1 LTARKDSPRALKARL
16 LDLDHLDKRSRAFST
31 ATNIKSAVISDL
43 GGQENISTLEG
54 LLAGH
59 AGLAA
64 ALCEHAYTQW
74 LSGEAVQLSDI
85 ALVQNAFL
93 RLCSALGVE
102 RRAKDVSKS
111 IDSYL
116 QDNKENEPDEAACD
130 APKSA

>member
-1 LTARKDSPRALKARL
+1 LKARL
-16 LDLDHLDKRSRAFST
+16 LDLDHLDKRSRAFNT
-31 ATNIKSAVISDL
+31 ATNIKANVIADL
-43 GGQENISTLEG
+43 GGEGNVSTLET

-74 LSGEAVQLSDI
+74 LSGEPVQLSDI

-93 RLCSALGVE
+93 RLCAALGVE
-102 RRAKDVSKS
+102 RRAKDISKS

-116 QDNKENEPDEAACD
+116 EGNADE
-130 APKSA
+130 

>member
-1 LTARKDSPRALKARL
+1 LKARL
-16 LDLDHLDKRSRAFST
+16 LDLDHLDKRSRAFNT
-31 ATNIKSAVISDL
+31 ATNIKAAVISDL
-43 GGQENISTLEG
+43 GGPENISTLEG
-54 LLAGH
+54 LL

-102 RRAKDVSKS
+102 RRAKDISKS

-116 QDNKENEPDEAACD
+116 QDSKATSDD
-130 APKSA
+130 